1 MATKAKEPVK
11 QVRITAKQ
19 VQAHREKARRDPSP
33 SWDGS
38 ESWSGERFTAHFREA
53 MKWYNLET
61 NSKTL
66 KPQIINWMAKN
77 GYTKTQITEFK
88 KTRDGRC
95 VLTMGAV
102 ASCLLKGMPPVH
114 EGFNKGRDTSQW
126 LGAQIAAVVTAGKND
141 IDEEA
146 VAAAKAKEAAEA
158 PAVPVTSIQD
168 RVNDAAR
175 LMTAEIEDALE
186 QFHTDPES
194 FDPKAFKILNLL
206 RGKGVK
212 AAHARIIKD
221 LYARETA
228 EIAELLSAKPDPQLI
243 EGYKHR
249 TKKQIKNLYLFLTEI
264 QTACTMLME
273 EAKVMRKP
281 RTPKAVSKD
290 KLVEKLKYK
299 KQDDTLKLVSI
310 NPVDIIGAKELWIYN
325 TKTRK
330 LGKYVAKEYAELGIK
345 GTAIINFDEDKSIQK
360 TLRKPAEQIAAFK
373 AAGKVALR
381 KILDEINSVDTK
393 MNGRISEEIML
404 LKVQ

>member
-1 MATKAKEPVK
+1 MATKAKEPAK

-19 VQAHREKARRDPSP
+19 VQAHRERAKRDPSP

-126 LGAQIAAVVTAGKND
+126 LGSQIAAVVSAGKND

-146 VAAAKAKEAAEA
+146 IAAAKAKEAADA
-158 PAVPVTSIQD
+158 PAVPSTTIQD
-168 RVNDAAR
+168 RVNEAAR

-186 QFHTDPES
+186 QFHADPES

-206 RGKGVK
+206 RGK
-212 AAHARIIKD
+212 A
-221 LYARETA
+221 
-228 EIAELLSAKPDPQLI
+228 
-243 EGYKHR
+243 
-249 TKKQIKNLYLFLTEI
+249 
-264 QTACTMLME
+264 
-273 EAKVMRKP
+273 
-281 RTPKAVSKD
+281 
-290 KLVEKLKYK
+290 
-299 KQDDTLKLVSI
+299 
-310 NPVDIIGAKELWIYN
+310 
-325 TKTRK
+325 
-330 LGKYVAKEYAELGIK
+330 
-345 GTAIINFDEDKSIQK
+345 
-360 TLRKPAEQIAAFK
+360 
-373 AAGKVALR
+373 
-381 KILDEINSVDTK
+381 
-393 MNGRISEEIML
+393 
-404 LKVQ
+404 